1 MLAESA
7 SLVGVANVGPMEV
20 VVVLIIAL
28 MIFGPKRLPEMGKSL
43 GKGMRDFRSA
53 LAGEHDAEEKQAP
66 EEKPHLPVADERA
79 TGIADPGAGDAS
91 TENRHQVS

>member
-1 MLAESA
+1 M
-7 SLVGVANVGPMEV
+7 
-20 VVVLIIAL
+20 VLIIAL

-66 EEKPHLPVADERA
+66 EAKPHLPVADERA
-79 TGIADPGAGDAS
+79 SGIADPGAGDAS
-91 TENRHQVS
+91 TQNRDQVS

>member
-1 MLAESA
+1 M
-7 SLVGVANVGPMEV
+7 ANVGPLEL

-28 MIFGPKRLPEMGKSL
+28 LVFGPKRLPEMGRSL

-66 EEKPHLPVADERA
+66 EAKSQLPVADERA
-79 TGIADPGAGDAS
+79 TGIADPGTGDAS
-91 TENRHQVS
+91 TQSHDQVS